1 VRPLICA
8 VLLTASL
15 APIAPVYA
23 QAPPNGTAE
32 EPTVTPFELQ
42 RLFDSYAL
50 LQAQDQLKISDEQ
63 YGRFLPRFKA
73 LQDVRRQML
82 QQRARALAEIRRML
96 ADSSTDETQI
106 KDRLKQLQ
114 EIESRGQ
121 ADARKAYDAI
131 DQVLDLRQQA
141 QFRIF
146 EEQMERRK
154 IELVTRARQAN
165 RANRPQRQGERVP

>member
-1 VRPLICA
+1 VILATSLGGGVR
-8 VLLTASL
+8 
-15 APIAPVYA
+15 VYA
-23 QAPPNGTAE
+23 QAPPAGTAE
-32 EPTVTPFELQ
+32 EPAVTPFELQ

-50 LQAQDQLKISDEQ
+50 LQAQDQLKINDEQ
-63 YGRFLPRFKA
+63 YSRFLPRFKA
-73 LQDVRRQML
+73 LQDARRQTL
-82 QQRARALAEIRRML
+82 QQRARVLQDVRRLL
-96 ADSSTDETQI
+96 ADTSTDEAQLR
-106 KDRLKQLQ
+106 DRLKQMQ

-121 ADARKAYDAI
+121 TEARKAYDAI

-165 RANRPQRQGERVP
+165 RANRGQRQGERP